1 MTAPGL
7 LDILRARAARGS
19 VAPHGDGV
27 RVALAIE
34 GGGMRGVVSAGMV
47 AGLEALGLTGAF
59 DAVYGSSAGAI
70 NGAYFLAGQAAFG
83 ATIYSEDINN
93 RSFIDLMRPLRG
105 RPIVD
110 LDFLL
115 NDVAVRRKPLHVD
128 RVLASPTPL
137 LALATDVATAAA
149 TVLTG
154 FPDAQALF
162 GALGAGAR
170 MPVIAGDPVGYRGR
184 MFLDASLSEPIP
196 VASAESAGYS
206 HVLVLLTRPDTAEHR
221 LSWFDRLYV
230 VPRLTRVSPAL
241 ARRYATR
248 FRAYTATIECLRAGR
263 GPAGR
268 AAVLT
273 VRAAGA
279 AVSKLERRSDVLA
292 AAAAAGR
299 DAVLALFE

>member
-1 MTAPGL
+1 MSAPDLVDL
-7 LDILRARAARGS
+7 LRTRAARGS
-19 VAPHGDGV
+19 TAPHGDGA

-93 RSFIDLMRPLRG
+93 RSFIDLTRPLRG

-115 NDVAVRRKPLHVD
+115 NDVAVRRKPLHVN
-128 RVLASPTPL
+128 RVLASPAPL
-137 LALATDVATAAA
+137 LALATDVATTGA

-154 FPDAQALF
+154 FADAQALF

-170 MPVIAGDPVGYRGR
+170 MPVIAGEPVVFRGR
-184 MFLDASLSEPIP
+184 AYLDASLSEPIP
-196 VASAESAGYS
+196 IVSAESAGFT

-221 LSWFDRLYV
+221 LSWFDRWYV
-230 VPRLTRVSPAL
+230 VPRLRRVSPAL
-241 ARRYATR
+241 ADRYATR
-248 FRAYTATIECLRAGR
+248 FGPYRDTIDGLRAGR

-268 AAVLT
+268 SAAVT
-273 VRAAGA
+273 VRTAGP
-279 AVSKLERRSDVLA
+279 AVSKLERRSEVLA

-299 DAVLALFE
+299 DAVLTLFA

>member
-1 MTAPGL
+1 MTAPSL
-7 LDILRARAARGS
+7 VAILRARAARGS
-19 VAPHGDGV
+19 VAPHGDGA

-128 RVLASPTPL
+128 RVLASPAPL
-137 LALATDVATAAA
+137 LALATDVATTGA
-149 TVLTG
+149 TVLAD
-154 FPDAQALF
+154 FADAQALF

-170 MPVIAGDPVGYRGR
+170 MPVIAGDPVVYRGR
-184 MFLDASLSEPIP
+184 AYLDASLSEPIP
-196 VASAESAGYS
+196 IFSAESAGFT

-221 LSWFDRLYV
+221 LSWFDRWYV

-241 ARRYATR
+241 ADRYATR
-248 FRAYTATIECLRAGR
+248 FGPYRDTIDGLRAGR

-268 AAVLT
+268 SAAVT
-273 VRAAGA
+273 VRTAGP
-279 AVSKLERRSDVLA
+279 AVSKLERRSEVLA

-299 DAVLALFE
+299 DAVLALFA